1 MRSDTEIEVLPL
13 GEAAKSVPKYWTGHE
28 LSNGRGELGEVEM
41 VPKPT
46 LIRAF
51 EMYNF
56 RHAK

>member
-1 MRSDTEIEVLPL
+1 MCRS
-13 GEAAKSVPKYWTGHE
+13 TGQDMGYPMV
-28 LSNGRGELGEVEM
+28 SRGELGEVEM

-46 LIRAF
+46 LIRAV